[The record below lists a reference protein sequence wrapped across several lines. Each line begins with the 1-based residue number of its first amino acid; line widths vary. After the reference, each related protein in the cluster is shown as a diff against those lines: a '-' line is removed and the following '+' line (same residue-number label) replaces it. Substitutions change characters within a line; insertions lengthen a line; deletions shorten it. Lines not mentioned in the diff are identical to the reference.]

1 MIFLYFLPGICR
13 VLTEPTSSQ
22 LNQPMPDPET
32 SEPSPE
38 EQLNHLNQ
46 LASYIRSKLTNFHR
60 QWLATQSEALGTS
73 SERVL
78 SDVLVEWFAR
88 HRDASHKGSS
98 LGDIL
103 PQALDDFIGRHHE
116 EFLPV
121 VSID

>member
-1 MIFLYFLPGICR
+1 MFFLFVLPVIYR
-13 VLTEPTSSQ
+13 ALAEQIASQ
-22 LNQPMPDPET
+22 LNQNMLDPDP
-32 SEPSPE
+32 SASSPE
-38 EQLNHLNQ
+38 DQLNQ
-46 LASYIRSKLTNFHR
+46 IASYIRSNLSDFQR
-60 QWLATQSEALGTS
+60 QWLATQGEALGTS